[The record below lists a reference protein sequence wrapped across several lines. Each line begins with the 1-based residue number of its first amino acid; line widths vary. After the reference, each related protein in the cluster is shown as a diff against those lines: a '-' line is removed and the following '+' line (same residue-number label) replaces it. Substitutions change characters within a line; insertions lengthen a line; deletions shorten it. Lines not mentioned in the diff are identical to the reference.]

1 MAFSA
6 QVITDSVGPDK
17 QKLQTSVLQYPRL
30 IHAEFMTHREFS
42 RNASSSRAIPVL
54 KVINQVRNDP
64 AMPIHWGKNQPGMQ
78 AHEEL
83 DPFVIE
89 EMKELWIKSAWAA
102 AEIAEQMMDAG
113 LHKQVANRVL
123 EPYQWMHVVV
133 TTASN
138 TNFDG
143 LRRHGDADP
152 NIAHLAEIWH
162 NAQQSSIANHL
173 RDFEWH
179 LPFIDSRDWTE
190 AEAACQVGR
199 ITRDMPKY
207 HEVVAVLKKV
217 SAARCARVSYL
228 NHEGKRPEMSEDIKL
243 FERLVRAELI
253 HASPTEHQARPDLKA
268 DYDELGNPAIR
279 NWSNPQLHGNLPGWI
294 QFRKELPNEY
304 IR

>member
-1 MAFSA
+1 MAFKA
-6 QVITDSVGPDK
+6 QVITDSIGPDR

-42 RNASSSRAIPVL
+42 RNASSSRAIPVA
-54 KVINQVRNDP
+54 KVIEQVRNDP

-89 EMKELWIKSAWAA
+89 EMKEMWTLAAWNASVT
-102 AEIAEQMMDAG
+102 AERMMDAG

-152 NIAHLAEIWH
+152 NIRHLADLWH
-162 NAQQSSIANHL
+162 AAQMQSQPEQLYPGN
-173 RDFEWH
+173 WH
-179 LPFIDSRDWTE
+179 LPFIDEDDWGTAYNYCQIDRVIRSLPSPTE
-190 AEAACQVGR
+190 VIE
-199 ITRDMPKY
+199 
-207 HEVVAVLKKV
+207 VLKKV

-228 NHEGKRPEMSEDIKL
+228 NHEGKRPDLLEDLKL
-243 FERLVRAELI
+243 FDRLVRADII
-253 HASPTEHQARPDLKA
+253 HASPTEHQAEPDYQVSDQYSDWRWK
-268 DYDELGNPAIR
+268 NP
-279 NWSNPQLHGNLPGWI
+279 SLHGNLPGWI
-294 QFRKELPNEY
+294 QFRKQLPNEY
-304 IR
+304 IG